1 MVKERAKGLIGH
13 PNASWPPLAP
23 ETLKRKD
30 NVNTPL
36 LETGEMRYLIEHV
49 VADLLP
55 RLRRVK
61 R

>member
-13 PNASWPPLAP
+13 PNDSRPPLAP

-30 NVNTPL
+30 GINTPL
-36 LETGEMRYLIEHV
+36 LETGEMRDSIEHV
-49 VADLLP
+49 VADCS